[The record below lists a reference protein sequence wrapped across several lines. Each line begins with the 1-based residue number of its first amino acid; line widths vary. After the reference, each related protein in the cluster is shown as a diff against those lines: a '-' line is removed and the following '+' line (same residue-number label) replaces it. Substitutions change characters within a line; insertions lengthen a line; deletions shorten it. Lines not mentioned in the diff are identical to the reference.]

1 MTLRDELKSAV
12 LQITPESFNDLALE
26 IFRFQAAENPVY
38 QKYLQSLRVN
48 PLKIKYLAQIPFLP
62 IQFFKFHK
70 IISGNAPS
78 QFIFE
83 SSGTSGQITSKH
95 FAFL

>member
-38 QKYLQSLRVN
+38 QKYLQNLSVN
-48 PLKIKYLAQIPFLP
+48 PLIIKQLTQIPFLP
-62 IQFFKFHK
+62 IQFFKF
-70 IISGNAPS
+70 
-78 QFIFE
+78 QLL
-83 SSGTSGQITSKH
+83 Q
-95 FAFL
+95 L